1 VNLQRTC
8 VVSRGGFALYIF
20 VTPAPHA
27 ALPHPQS
34 TACAIGRSQL
44 LSAVWVLGHVHRIA
58 IRIVAPPLSCLEHW
72 TIATILLLLF
82 SAYPAPSPLLVIRAP
97 LSLRRSS
104 LSFAVRRL
112 AEFFHL
118 HLSWDNPGA
127 AP

>member
-1 VNLQRTC
+1 MP
-8 VVSRGGFALYIF
+8 YIYLL
-20 VTPAPHA
+20 PRPHMPPCHTHSPLHVPLA
-27 ALPHPQS
+27 AHS
-34 TACAIGRSQL
+34 FCI
-44 LSAVWVLGHVHRIA
+44 WVLGHVHRIA